1 MDPEQIPLRA
11 LHLPDA
17 IGWWPLAPG
26 WWVVIGL
33 AVLGVLLLL
42 RRAVELRGRS
52 APRRHA
58 MRQFERLKVEYERHG
73 NAVTL
78 STDLSGLTRRTMLA
92 YAQRADVAGLTG
104 EDWLAWLDRG
114 LAEPIFVA
122 GAGRNLLE
130 LPYRDPAADVANVDI
145 DGLLVA
151 VRLRLETPLGGP
163 G

>member
-33 AVLGVLLLL
+33 AVLGLLLL

-78 STDLSGLTRRTMLA
+78 STELSGLTRRTMLA